1 SKFALEALAD
11 ALRVEL
17 LPFGVRVSL
26 VEPGSVATPIW
37 ERSLQRAEGFL
48 EPPPPG
54 TEAVYGRYLDLA
66 RKMAQQNA
74 RRGLPPTQVAEGV
87 WRALTSP
94 NPKAR
99 YLIAH
104 PSRARQVWLL
114 RLLPTP
120 LRDRLI
126 ARVMGIQGPTS

>member
-1 SKFALEALAD
+1 
-11 ALRVEL
+11 
-17 LPFGVRVSL
+17 
-26 VEPGSVATPIW
+26 
-37 ERSLQRAEGFL
+37 
-48 EPPPPG
+48 
-54 TEAVYGRYLDLA
+54 
-66 RKMAQQNA
+66 QNA